1 MLPPSSPPALVCNS
15 FCEDKT
21 QAWDDKCTWGGCNG
35 CSECSS
41 SPECKPTTFL
51 FMSAFDTRF
60 GSYLMRAGHIA
71 AEIDQMPH
79 HKAMHLVSRFSEDSP
94 PPDVVQL
101 ELVGAREFL
110 DRSKSGGKISKDLSE
125 TREFLTPNQLVSSSG
140 AIFCISIK
148 SVDPAMARFCRES
161 LNATYVLDLVDA
173 PVDFDHNPLQA
184 TSPVHGL
191 HLLFRRIVTGAD
203 HHHDPTAARDCG
215 YYRDCGADAEAA
227 ETESTK
233 LVSNVDVLLVV
244 SETLQRRCE
253 KYFNRFTGG
262 RSMRILVAL
271 HHHTN
276 YAPQLVRDPLC
287 DVTTGPFEP
296 SPGNGRL
303 QVQRRTIA
311 TTGLPI
317 TSDESKGSFNR
328 RTLVRR
334 GLSLVGLEGY
344 TEDNLAGVEELR
356 RIFANASLSLRI
368 IDHTAMSP
376 HVMTNRAA
384 RVTGKTHGPGR
395 L

>member
-1 MLPPSSPPALVCNS
+1 
-15 FCEDKT
+15 
-21 QAWDDKCTWGGCNG
+21 
-35 CSECSS
+35 
-41 SPECKPTTFL
+41 
-51 FMSAFDTRF
+51 
-60 GSYLMRAGHIA
+60 
-71 AEIDQMPH
+71 
-79 HKAMHLVSRFSEDSP
+79 
-94 PPDVVQL
+94 
-101 ELVGAREFL
+101 
-110 DRSKSGGKISKDLSE
+110 
-125 TREFLTPNQLVSSSG
+125 
-140 AIFCISIK
+140 
-148 SVDPAMARFCRES
+148 
-161 LNATYVLDLVDA
+161 
-173 PVDFDHNPLQA
+173 
-184 TSPVHGL
+184 
-191 HLLFRRIVTGAD
+191 
-203 HHHDPTAARDCG
+203 
-215 YYRDCGADAEAA
+215 
-227 ETESTK
+227 
-233 LVSNVDVLLVV
+233 
-244 SETLQRRCE
+244 
-253 KYFNRFTGG
+253 
-262 RSMRILVAL
+262 MRILVAL